1 MKDLFDFV
9 YLDNKAPKTLF
20 LLHGTGGD
28 KEDLLFLNDYLRGN
42 YNLVGLEGNV
52 FEAGM
57 KRFFRRLAPG
67 VFDEESIKVESEK
80 LRQFIISWQGSYDL
94 AKENSLFLGYSNGA
108 NILLA
113 MLAFAPEVVNNLLL
127 LHPMLPFS
135 FESLGLD
142 LSQHKIYLTTSDNDQ
157 MISAEESQAVAEAL
171 KKGQAQL
178 IHKKYLTGH
187 QISEEEIQDLTDYLN
202 NEI

>member
-1 MKDLFDFV
+1 MKDLFDFI
-9 YLDNKAPKTLF
+9 YLDNKASKTLF

-28 KEDLLFLNDYLRGN
+28 KGDLLFLNDYLQGN

-52 FEAGM
+52 LEAGM

-67 VFDEESIKVESEK
+67 VFDEESIKTESEK
-80 LRQFIISWQGSYDL
+80 LRQFIISWQELHDL

-113 MLAFAPEVVNNLLL
+113 LLAFAPEVVNNLFL

-135 FESLGLD
+135 FEGLDLD

-157 MISAEESQAVAEAL
+157 MISAEESRAVVEAL
-171 KKGQAQL
+171 KESQAQL
-178 IHKKYLTGH
+178 AHQKYQTGH
-187 QISEEEIQDLTDYLN
+187 QIGGEEVRDLAGHLVN
-202 NEI
+202 MV